1 MEDKGSLTA
10 EDLSKEVGVSVILA
24 KERYI
29 NVYLP
34 QVVKKAKKVFNIHL
48 NIQQLDPLKTLIFF
62 LFFSDYFS
70 QRRWEGSVEMNAWKD
85 LDFIPISS

>member
-1 MEDKGSLTA
+1 MENKGSLTA

-34 QVVKKAKKVFNIHL
+34 QVVKKAKKVSNIHL
-48 NIQQLDPLKTLIFF
+48 NIQQLDPFKTLIF
-62 LFFSDYFS
+62 LFFQITSH
-70 QRRWEGSVEMNAWKD
+70 REGGRD
-85 LDFIPISS
+85 L

>member
-34 QVVKKAKKVFNIHL
+34 QVVKKAKKVSNVHL
-48 NIQQLDPLKTLIFF
+48 NIQNLDSFIILIF
-62 LFFSDYFS
+62 LFFPDYFS
-70 QRRWEGSVEMNAWKD
+70 RRRWEGSVEMNVLKD
-85 LDFIPISS
+85 

>member
-34 QVVKKAKKVFNIHL
+34 QVVKKAKKVSNIHL
-48 NIQQLDPLKTLIFF
+48 NIQKLDPFKTLIF

>member
-24 KERYI
+24 KERCI

-34 QVVKKAKKVFNIHL
+34 QVVKKEKNVSNIHL
-48 NIQQLDPLKTLIFF
+48 NIQQLDPFIILNF

-70 QRRWEGSVEMNAWKD
+70 QRRWEGSVEMNALKD